1 MIRRDRPSLS
11 LMKIAAGCKVAGG
24 TQDGRAAGDELCN
37 TFDQRFH
44 EVLDPSCLP
53 NQTTNRQQTDDKKQ
67 KIKNQKTTK
76 SQGASA
82 IMSYT
87 ARQDARSG
95 ASPYTSATVRAGLVG
110 GLVGGVI
117 IWIYEALVWVGVQH
131 LMPLAGI
138 PRNATGLV
146 FGKGVQEQLGAA
158 AYALGTGIHFFFAL
172 AWGVLFAY
180 LWPIFQRRGYEATL
194 VALFYA
200 VVIWIVMHAAIMAA
214 TTSHPDYFDPMVV
227 IGGFM
232 SHFFYAVPL
241 ALIVKQRLADST
253 G

>member
-1 MIRRDRPSLS
+1 MMSS
-11 LMKIAAGCKVAGG
+11 TYGTAG
-24 TQDGRAAGDELCN
+24 QE
-37 TFDQRFH
+37 
-44 EVLDPSCLP
+44 
-53 NQTTNRQQTDDKKQ
+53 
-67 KIKNQKTTK
+67 
-76 SQGASA
+76 
-82 IMSYT
+82 
-87 ARQDARSG
+87 ARSEA
-95 ASPYTSATVRAGLVG
+95 ASYMAGTPDRASMVRAGLIG
-110 GLVGGVI
+110 GLAGGII

-146 FGKGVQEQLGAA
+146 FGKQVQEQLGTA
-158 AYALGTGIHFFFAL
+158 AYFVGTGIHFLFAL

-180 LWPIFQRRGYEATL
+180 LWPIFRRRGYEATL

-200 VVIWIVMHAAIMAA
+200 VVIWIVMHAAIMVA

-241 ALIVKQRLADST
+241 ALIVKRRLAADAT

>member
-1 MIRRDRPSLS
+1 MQDNRSRNNGKIRCRSRICETENSYTKNQGSKRNHEQHLWRGWTGSSIGSGVIHAGYARPGIDGPRRFDRR
-11 LMKIAAGCKVAGG
+11 AGG
-24 TQDGRAAGDELCN
+24 G
-37 TFDQRFH
+37 
-44 EVLDPSCLP
+44 
-53 NQTTNRQQTDDKKQ
+53 
-67 KIKNQKTTK
+67 I
-76 SQGASA
+76 
-82 IMSYT
+82 
-87 ARQDARSG
+87 
-95 ASPYTSATVRAGLVG
+95 
-110 GLVGGVI
+110 I

-146 FGKGVQEQLGAA
+146 FGKQVQEQLGTA
-158 AYALGTGIHFFFAL
+158 AYFVGTGIHFLFAL
-172 AWGVLFAY
+172 AWGVVFAY
-180 LWPIFQRRGYEATL
+180 LWPIFRRRGYEATL

-200 VVIWIVMHAAIMAA
+200 VVIWIVMHAAIMVA

-241 ALIVKQRLADST
+241 ALIVKRRLAAT